1 MNKSRLEAF
10 TDAVIAIIMT
20 ILVLELR
27 APVTDEFNGLWD
39 IRHKIVIYLL
49 SFFSLAIYW
58 NNHHHLF
65 QISKRI
71 NGRVLWVNM
80 LFILGL
86 SMFPF
91 ATAWVGEHFFS
102 TTPEIFY
109 GIIILFTNVCY
120 AILAIE
126 LIRVNGIN
134 SDIAHLQGNYKKT
147 KISLALN
154 TLGIIF
160 GFFISLSVI
169 ISNAIVLMLWLIP
182 EKKIEQYYKQ
192 LEKELEKKRE
202 EK

>member
-27 APVTDEFNGLWD
+27 SPISDKFSGLWT
-39 IRHKIVIYLL
+39 IRHKIFIYLL
-49 SFFSLAIYW
+49 SFLSLAIYW

-71 NGRVLWVNM
+71 NGRILWINM

-102 TTPEIFY
+102 TAPEIFY
-109 GIIILFTNVCY
+109 GIIILFTNTCY
-120 AILAIE
+120 AILATE
-126 LIRVNGIN
+126 LIRVNGTN
-134 SDIAHLQGNYKKT
+134 SDIAHILGNYKKT
-147 KISLALN
+147 KISLTLN
-154 TLGIIF
+154 VLGIIS
-160 GFFISLSVI
+160 GFFIPLSVI
-169 ISNAIVLMLWLIP
+169 ISNAVVLMLWLIP
-182 EKKIEQYYKQ
+182 EKKIEHYYKQ
-192 LEKELEKKRE
+192 LEKELEKKRK